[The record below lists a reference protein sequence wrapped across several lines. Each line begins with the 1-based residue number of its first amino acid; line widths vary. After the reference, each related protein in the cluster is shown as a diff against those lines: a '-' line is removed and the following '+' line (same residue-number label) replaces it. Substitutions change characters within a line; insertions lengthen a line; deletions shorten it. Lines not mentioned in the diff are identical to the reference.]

1 MKNLVIN
8 EFAVQAKSK
17 FWYIK
22 EATKNNFV
30 CRSRET
36 GNFLFVYT
44 NRGNLWLNPE
54 FFSLVPELHYLHLV
68 PLIEKRFPELE
79 IRFTH
84 KTPLPKVMDQ
94 ATKTKVAYSKF

>member
-8 EFAVQAKSK
+8 EFQIQAVSVH
-17 FWYIK
+17 WYLK
-22 EATKNNFV
+22 EVTKNTFV

-44 NRGNLWLNPE
+44 NRGNLWLNHE
-54 FFSLVPELHYLHLV
+54 FFSLVPELQYLHLI
-68 PLIEKRFPELE
+68 PLIEKRFPDLQ

-84 KTPLPKVMDQ
+84 KTPLPKLMNESV
-94 ATKTKVAYSKF
+94 KNKVAYSKF

>member
-1 MKNLVIN
+1 MKNIVIN
-8 EFAVQAKSK
+8 EFQIQAKSK

-36 GNFLFVYT
+36 GNFLFVYS
-44 NRGNLWLNPE
+44 NQGNLWLNPE
-54 FFSLVPELHYLHLV
+54 FFSYVPELNYLHLV
-68 PLIEKRFPELE
+68 PLIEKRFPELQ

-84 KTPLPKVMDQ
+84 KTPQPKIMNEAVKQ
-94 ATKTKVAYSKF
+94 KVNYSKF